1 MFLLNEE
8 NCSRL
13 KHLCYR
19 TWPNKKVKYKFDEGG
34 NNDTYFFLT
43 TDLPDSDNIHYEY
56 NTEENRVEFHIEG
69 DVHDHENIVNI
80 LHEDLKDNDIYQWQ
94 SWQNIDKRRYVLLKN
109 CENKDDIINGLK
121 EIIALIDPIIKKYSN
136 LSETSKP
143 EVTRAKNNL
152 GSSSQV
158 PPDIKAIAQLEW
170 DQLEI
175 PPYQRP
181 YKWTVKNVNQL
192 ISDIHHFQLGKISSY
207 RIGTLV
213 LHNYNGKYE
222 IVDGQQR
229 IVTISLLLSYF
240 FDNEEFRD
248 SKLAKNNQDVCE
260 SIKSFCNRIS
270 FDNKYSVYNIIENW
284 NTIVTRKDD
293 LTVEFF
299 DFLLNKCEMVEVRL
313 NNISEAFQF
322 FDSQNSRGKD
332 LEPHDLLKAYHLRE
346 IDSERISKEDDDN
359 LRLWQDTQ
367 EMRELFKL
375 LYQSKEWS
383 LCNSAWDFTKDD
395 IDEFKGISLKNDR
408 AQRFPFYQLEVI
420 AHVYIEYYR
429 NSPDRIVDGVKLE
442 YPYNLDDQI
451 INGSRFF
458 DLIRHYK
465 NLKDK
470 IFDRHT
476 YDKWEN
482 AKKIMDLLL
491 SDGKYD
497 GGYRTGDTYVQSLFM
512 TSLFYYVDRFG
523 FNNELNKI
531 VPQLFLWAFSC
542 RLSNKSV
549 RWLTV
554 DNYARGVNNRNNRA
568 FAMLSKIHQSHVPE
582 DILNISI
589 DAVENNCSKCE
600 QIKKIFTKYKKLI

>member
-1 MFLLNEE
+1 MSLLNED
-8 NCSRL
+8 NCSWLR
-13 KHLCYR
+13 HICYR
-19 TWPNKKVKYKFDEGG
+19 IWPNKKVKYKLNDGG

-43 TDLPDSDNIHYEY
+43 TVLHNSDNIHYEY
-56 NTEENRVEFHIEG
+56 NTEDNRVEFHIEG
-69 DVHDHENIVNI
+69 DVYEYDDLVNI
-80 LHEDLKDNDIYQWQ
+80 LHENLKDNDVYQWQ

-109 CENKDDIINGLK
+109 CENKEEVINGLK
-121 EIIALIDPIIKKYSN
+121 EIIALIDPIIKKYLPDTSRPEKTRRESN
-136 LSETSKP
+136 LSY
-143 EVTRAKNNL
+143 
-152 GSSSQV
+152 SS
-158 PPDIKAIAQLEW
+158 PNPDIKAIGQLKW

-175 PPYQRP
+175 PSYQRP

-192 ISDIHHFQLGKISSY
+192 ISDIHHFQVEKVSSY

-213 LHNYNGKYE
+213 LYSHDGIDD

-240 FDNEEFRD
+240 FNNEDFKD
-248 SKLAKNNQDVCE
+248 SQLVKNNLGVCE
-260 SIKSFCNRIS
+260 RIKRFCDRIS
-270 FDNKYSVYNIIENW
+270 FDNKYSVYNTIENW

-293 LTVEFF
+293 LTVDFF
-299 DFLLNKCEMVEVRL
+299 DFLLNKCEMVEVCL
-313 NNISEAFQF
+313 NNVSEAFQF

-346 IDSERISKEDDDN
+346 IDSERISKDDDDN

-367 EMRELFKL
+367 EMRDLFKL

-395 IDEFKGISLKNDR
+395 IDEFKGISLKNDNT
-408 AQRFPFYQLEVI
+408 QRFPFYQLEVI

-429 NSPDRIVDGVKLE
+429 SSPDRIVDGVKLE

-465 NLKDK
+465 ELKDK
-470 IFDRHT
+470 IYNIHT
-476 YDKWEN
+476 YDKWGN
-482 AKKIMDLLL
+482 AGEIMSLVLNGYKG
-491 SDGKYD
+491 S
-497 GGYRTGDTYVQSLFM
+497 YRTGDIYVQSLFM
-512 TSLFYYVDRFG
+512 TSLFYFVDRFG
-523 FNNELNKI
+523 FNGELNKI
-531 VPQLFLWAFSC
+531 IPHLFLWAFSC

-549 RWLTV
+549 RWSTV
-554 DNYARGVNNRNNRA
+554 DNYARGNSRSNRT
-568 FAMLSKIHQSHVPE
+568 FAMLSKIHQAHVPE

-600 QIKKIFTKYKKLI
+600 EIKGIFERYKKLIKND

>member
-1 MFLLNEE
+1 MSLLNED
-8 NCSRL
+8 NCSWLR
-13 KHLCYR
+13 HICYR
-19 TWPNKKVKYKFDEGG
+19 IWPSKKVKYKLNNGG

-43 TDLPDSDNIHYEY
+43 TDLLDSDNIHYEY
-56 NTEENRVEFHIEG
+56 NTEDNRVEFHIEG
-69 DVHDHENIVNI
+69 DVHEYDDLVNI
-80 LHEDLKDNDIYQWQ
+80 LHKNLKDNDVYQWQ
-94 SWQNIDKRRYVLLKN
+94 SWLNIDKRRYVLLKN
-109 CENKDDIINGLK
+109 CENKEDVINGLK
-121 EIIALIDPIIKKYSN
+121 EIIALIDPIIKKYLPDTSRSEETRRESN
-136 LSETSKP
+136 LSY
-143 EVTRAKNNL
+143 
-152 GSSSQV
+152 SS
-158 PPDIKAIAQLEW
+158 PNTDIKAISQLKW
-170 DQLEI
+170 DQLKI
-175 PPYQRP
+175 PSYQRP

-192 ISDIHHFQLGKISSY
+192 ISDIHHFQLEKVSSY

-213 LHNYNGKYE
+213 LHNHDGIYY

-240 FDNEEFRD
+240 FNNEDFND
-248 SKLAKNNQDVCE
+248 SQVVKNYQDLCE
-260 SIKSFCNRIS
+260 SIRRFSDTIKFANP
-270 FDNKYSVYNIIENW
+270 YSIYNVIENW
-284 NTIVTRKDD
+284 NTIVTRRDD
-293 LTVEFF
+293 LTVDFF

-313 NNISEAFQF
+313 NNVSEAFQF

-367 EMRELFKL
+367 EMRDLFKL

-395 IDEFKGISLKNDR
+395 IDEFKGISLKNDST
-408 AQRFPFYQLEVI
+408 QRFPFYQLEVI

-465 NLKDK
+465 ELKDK
-470 IFDRHT
+470 IYDLST
-476 YDKWEN
+476 YDKWTN
-482 AKKIMDLLL
+482 AWKIMFLVL
-491 SDGKYD
+491 
-497 GGYRTGDTYVQSLFM
+497 GGYKGSYRTGDIYVQSLYM

-523 FNNELNKI
+523 FNDELNKI
-531 VPQLFLWAFSC
+531 IPQLFLWAFSC

-549 RWLTV
+549 RWSTV
-554 DNYARGVNNRNNRA
+554 DNYARGNSRSNRT
-568 FAMLSKIHQSHVPE
+568 FAMLSKIHQAHVPE

-589 DAVENNCSKCE
+589 DAIENNCSKCDE
-600 QIKKIFTKYKKLI
+600 IKGIFERYKKLIKND